1 MSDPTRPA
9 DVPHTVG
16 LRELADDYH
25 RHVLP
30 LVEHRHQIVA
40 LADGQRAAHA
50 VAALVYGHAMS
61 ERALHSRWSIAADAL
76 VAGAALG
83 QVGAAMG
90 GLEPDEVRAGLRR
103 WAGAVSGTSEQTRS
117 ERRSSHRHAPTRDDM
132 TQQLRRHGPSR
143 PDPQYSVAS
152 ALTRKRSA
160 LAGRADLQDGACHPD
175 DLPEGATTRPP
186 VGRAWRGR

>member
-1 MSDPTRPA
+1 MILKLRPR
-9 DVPHTVG
+9 P
-16 LRELADDYH
+16 R
-25 RHVLP
+25 
-30 LVEHRHQIVA
+30 
-40 LADGQRAAHA
+40 
-50 VAALVYGHAMS
+50 
-61 ERALHSRWSIAADAL
+61 
-76 VAGAALG
+76 
-83 QVGAAMG
+83 
-90 GLEPDEVRAGLRR
+90 RAGTVSGMPGEARR
-103 WAGAVSGTSEQTRS
+103 KAAASRVPSRRPPEGLSARFREASVATYGPASSQVASRKRADRATPGRRDGTAGAVSGTSEQTRS

>member
-1 MSDPTRPA
+1 MSDPTHPA

-103 WAGAVSGTSEQTRS
+103 WVSTQHEAGLMSDD
-117 ERRSSHRHAPTRDDM
+117 RRDQVRV
-132 TQQLRRHGPSR
+132 L
-143 PDPQYSVAS
+143 VAD
-152 ALTRKRSA
+152 AETE
-160 LAGRADLQDGACHPD
+160 AGQ
-175 DLPEGATTRPP
+175 
-186 VGRAWRGR
+186 